1 MGYRGSNKHLEQNQ
15 KYPHLCVCG
24 LFGAHNR
31 TINGDIFDFALNVC
45 LTPCKGGP
53 KLEKCFVFYL
63 KIHYSHMVQD
73 KVIKLTCPS
82 FSMTGSCLKIFFFL
96 NVKIMAAFIF

>member
-15 KYPHLCVCG
+15 KYTHLCVCG

-31 TINGDIFDFALNVC
+31 TINGDVFGFALNVC
-45 LTPCKGGP
+45 LTPCTGGP
-53 KLEKCFVFYL
+53 KFEKCFVFYL

-73 KVIKLTCPS
+73 EVMKLTCH
-82 FSMTGSCLKIFFFL
+82 FSSITGSSLKSYFFL
-96 NVKIMAAFIF
+96 DVKV